1 MFGSRKLFPL
11 LVVAA
16 LGTFGATAAS
26 AHGHGHFGHGHFGH
40 GHFGHGHFGHG
51 HGHWG
56 HGHGHGHWGYG
67 TVYYGG
73 HCHTRR
79 WVDDF
84 GDVVVRRVC
93 H

>member
-1 MFGSRKLFPL
+1 MSGSRKLFPL

-40 GHFGHGHFGHG
+40 GHGHWEHDHGHFGP
-51 HGHWG
+51 WG
-56 HGHGHGHWGYG
+56 HAA
-67 TVYYGG
+67 VYYGG
-73 HCHTRR
+73 YCHTRR
-79 WVDDF
+79 WVDEF

>member
-1 MFGSRKLFPL
+1 MFGSRKLVPL
-11 LVVAA
+11 LVMAA

-26 AHGHGHFGHGHFGH
+26 AHGPGHGHGH

-56 HGHGHGHWGYG
+56 HGHGHGHFGGWGYS
-67 TVYYGG
+67 TVLYGG

-79 WVDDF
+79 WINPF
-84 GDVVVRRVC
+84 GEVVLRRVC

>member
-16 LGTFGATAAS
+16 LSTFGATAAS
-26 AHGHGHFGHGHFGH
+26 AHGHGH
-40 GHFGHGHFGHG
+40 GHGHFGHG

-56 HGHGHGHWGYG
+56 HGHGHGHFGPWGHA

>member
-26 AHGHGHFGHGHFGH
+26 AHGHGHGHFGH
-40 GHFGHGHFGHG
+40 GHG

-56 HGHGHGHWGYG
+56 HGHGHGHFGHWGRAA
-67 TVYYGG
+67 VYYGG

-79 WVDDF
+79 WVNDF
-84 GDVVVRRVC
+84 GDVMVRRVC